1 MEVFAVVSLGGV
13 LCIGLATLLQ
23 IRRGRRERLQ
33 MKKHLQ
39 SIERVGWNEV
49 PSRTQGRIIRAAN

>member
-1 MEVFAVVSLGGV
+1 MDGFAIALLVFAVVFLGGV

-23 IRRGRRERLQ
+23 IRSGRRERLE

-39 SIERVGWNEV
+39 RIERVDWYAV
-49 PSRTQGRIIRAAN
+49 PRRT